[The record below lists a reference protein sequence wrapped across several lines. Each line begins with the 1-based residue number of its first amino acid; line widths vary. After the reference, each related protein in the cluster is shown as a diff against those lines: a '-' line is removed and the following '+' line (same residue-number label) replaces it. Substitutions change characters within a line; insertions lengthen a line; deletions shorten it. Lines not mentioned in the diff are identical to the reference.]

1 MVRNFSKYIYDTNR
15 KCYEIAMWES
25 LLKAKVQPSIDDEPP
40 VLRVSQVIQIILI
53 DYQLALVKYHPN
65 VVWLSHV

>member
-1 MVRNFSKYIYDTNR
+1 
-15 KCYEIAMWES
+15 MWES

-65 VVWLSHV
+65 VVWLLHV